1 MRERFV
7 NSAVGQWLS
16 EHQQVTREWLVL
28 GAAVLAGFL
37 GWQQIQDERDARK
50 ANERH
55 IAADE
60 RKEQAEQISTW
71 IVADEEEGMQVV
83 LANGSNQP
91 VYEAVVSRVAVQ
103 GSGAQTGRELD
114 ERLAGSE
121 QRAFAVIPPGEY
133 LTTFGAGFHGM
144 GREPGI
150 EIGFRDR
157 AGVHWVRFADGIL
170 REIQPSPV
178 RYYRLS
184 LPRSWEILE
193 PTDRIEAN

>member
-1 MRERFV
+1 M
-7 NSAVGQWLS
+7 
-16 EHQQVTREWLVL
+16 L
-28 GAAVLAGFL
+28 GAAVVAGLL

-50 ANERH
+50 MNERH

-71 IVADEEEGMQVV
+71 IVADREEGMQVV

-103 GSGAQTGRELD
+103 GSGAHTGRELD
-114 ERLAGSE
+114 ERLGE
-121 QRAFAVIPPGEY
+121 QRDFSVIPPGEY
-133 LTTFGAGFHGM
+133 LTAFGAGFHGM

-157 AGVHWVRFADGIL
+157 AGVNWVRFADGVL
-170 REIQPSPV
+170 REIRPSPV
-178 RYYRLS
+178 SYYGLS
-184 LPRSWEILE
+184 LPRSWGILE
-193 PTDRIEAN
+193 PADRVELR